1 MALRIELEHPLRDY
15 VASVA
20 LAVPESKTV
29 ALVGPSGAG
38 KTTVL
43 RVVAGLLRPRSGRV
57 TLERRRLARHRS
69 RRSTC
74 RPERRSVGY
83 VFQEYALFPHLDA
96 FANVRFGAGSK
107 ERAEELLERFRIG
120 HLAKARV
127 TDLSGGERQRV
138 ALARALAR
146 DPAVLLLDEPL
157 SALDPHTRV
166 EVRAELRELL
176 HSLGLPTLLVTHD
189 FEDAATLA
197 DEVGVI
203 ADGRILQQGS
213 PADLVSR
220 PDDVFVAT
228 FAGATLLRG
237 QAITTDNGLTEVS
250 LDGGLSLWSTDAAAG
265 PVNVAVY
272 PWDVSVSLEQRD
284 DSQLNHVTA
293 PVASVAPVGNRVRV
307 RVGPLVSEI
316 TAVSAERLALAP
328 GRRRHRVLQGDRRAT
343 VSTLSGDSDV
353 APLCPSG

>member
-1 MALRIELEHPLRDY
+1 MALRIELEHPLRGY

-20 LAVPESKTV
+20 LTVHESKTV

-57 TLERRRLARHRS
+57 TLEDAVWLDTAAKIDLP
-69 RRSTC
+69 
-74 RPERRSVGY
+74 PERRSVGY

-96 FANVRFGAGSK
+96 LANVRFGAGGK
-107 ERAEELLERFRIG
+107 ERAEELLDRFRIG
-120 HLAKARV
+120 HLARARV

-146 DPAVLLLDEPL
+146 DPGVLLLDEPL

-250 LDGGLSLWSTDAAAG
+250 LDGGLSLWSTDVAAG

-316 TAVSAERLALAP
+316 TAVSAERLALVP
-328 GRRRHRVLQGDRRAT
+328 GAVVTASFKAT
-343 VSTLSGDSDV
+343 AARLF
-353 APLCPSG
+353 PR